1 MYFFKPMMV
10 DIEPE
15 WNWASVDYFWK
26 LHYNFLLKCKY
37 LHVKNYIHLYKV
49 HLLIYKINIYSIL
62 RFTYILTLYII
73 YLPVCVLSSFS
84 LVWLFTTLW
93 TVARQSPLSMGFSR
107 QECWSGLPCSAEQP
121 DRKEAQGKL
130 WRKGCRA
137 SILLEHNILPYVP
150 LPLLFF

>member
-1 MYFFKPMMV
+1 MMV

-107 QECWSGLPCSAEQP
+107 QECWSGIPGPHPGDLPNSGIEP
-121 DRKEAQGKL
+121 
-130 WRKGCRA
+130 WA
-137 SILLEHNILPYVP
+137 SYISCPGRQILYH
-150 LPLLFF
+150 